1 MAKVLYYFSC
11 NINISDGNL
20 EILNLTVLDRFAHSQ
35 KIQLKYLLPWYF
47 TVEHKVS
54 ITDSVICKNLSPVPR
69 EAQSY
74 NSLVDEN

>member
-47 TVEHKVS
+47 TVGYFGMLLYYSCGSKV
-54 ITDSVICKNLSPVPR
+54 TF
-69 EAQSY
+69 
-74 NSLVDEN
+74 